1 MFCRAVLSLA
11 PFGGQMFLQKIEFF
25 NEIGHFVARLLKDQQ
40 SHRLKYPHAFKV
52 PQYSE
57 PDAIS
62 T

>member
-1 MFCRAVLSLA
+1 MFCRAVLSLT
-11 PFGGQMFLQKIEFF
+11 PFGGQMFMKKIEFF
-25 NEIGHFVARLLKDQQ
+25 NEIGHYVAKDEQ
-40 SHRLKYPHAFKV
+40 SHRLKYPYAFKV